1 MAGVKFGASLYALN
15 ANATCGIAYSVGQCY
30 DRIYNYTPPVLPVA
44 TTPSTT
50 TMATTTEFVEP
61 RCLASVGTRFAVMFL
76 SNGDNEVALELLI
89 EEPDEDVGEVNF
101 TVSAPND
108 PLGYIEY
115 FTIQPS
121 QVRFSYLGLRSC
133 NKTFSCAIISCEF
146 SFKSDFFL

>member
-1 MAGVKFGASLYALN
+1 
-15 ANATCGIAYSVGQCY
+15 
-30 DRIYNYTPPVLPVA
+30 
-44 TTPSTT
+44 
-50 TMATTTEFVEP
+50 MATTTEFVEP

-121 QVRFSYLGLRSC
+121 QVRCFYILIRSFLGDMLVRIL
-133 NKTFSCAIISCEF
+133 FQV
-146 SFKSDFFL
+146 